1 MMKLRKEDYE
11 RPEDGEYVAE
21 LTDVVEFAS
30 EQHPEWGTS
39 LRFQFKILEE
49 PFVNSVVSGLVSASW
64 KPGNKLDKWL
74 IGLGVDSTNI
84 GDELK
89 VEELKGRQARI
100 YVEKDPKSEYVNVKL
115 VKPLRA
121 TDSNRIAPTLGTITT
136 GTPVQQGGT
145 ASNVAPIQAPKSS
158 GFVKPTRQIPF

>member
-1 MMKLRKEDYE
+1 MLKKEDYE
-11 RPEDGEYVAE
+11 RPEDGEYIAE

-39 LRFQFKILEE
+39 LRFQFKILED
-49 PFVNSVVSGLVSASW
+49 PYVNSVVSGLVSASW

-74 IGLGVDSTNI
+74 IGLGVDSSNI
-84 GDELK
+84 GDQLNEK
-89 VEELKGRQARI
+89 ELKGKQARI
-100 YVEKDPKSEYVNVKL
+100 YVEKDPKSDYVNVKL

-121 TDSNRIAPTLGTITT
+121 TDVNRVVPTAPANSQTNAIGTVQSNI
-136 GTPVQQGGT
+136 
-145 ASNVAPIQAPKSS
+145 APIQAPKSS